1 MRAHFNGRAKLAAKW
16 LMDESLIVAS
26 RLQIID
32 DMTELKTSRPFRQRF
47 LDGYDRHELRN
58 EVQKVKPKRVNGLRK
73 KYATWALG
81 GALAIG
87 GVGIPMKVGNLLTG
101 ARSPSA
107 RSSPAGDD
115 AEKATTIQI
124 GADLKSAQQIA
135 SEVAGGVTGAVQDVA
150 KTVAPTVVAQQVAEA
165 PQAMKVMTEDVK
177 KAFFQSQVPFGSL
190 IYTEAKKNN
199 LPPELVAAVVHTESK
214 FHPTARS
221 GAGAQGL
228 MQLVPKTGRWL
239 GASNLMD
246 PTQNV
251 QAGAKYLRYLT
262 DRFNGNTQK
271 AIAAYNAGEGNV
283 RRFGGVPPFK
293 ETRNYVSRVKSYQA
307 ELGERI
313 DNHVAEQGEAAR

>member
-1 MRAHFNGRAKLAAKW
+1 MNEPR
-16 LMDESLIVAS
+16 
-26 RLQIID
+26 
-32 DMTELKTSRPFRQRF
+32 TSRPFQQRF
-47 LDGYDRHELRN
+47 LDGYDRHELRS
-58 EVQKVKPKRVNGLRK
+58 EVQKVKRMKGLRK

-87 GVGIPMKVGNLLTG
+87 GMGIPMKVGNMLKDTQTT
-101 ARSPSA
+101 SSA
-107 RSSPAGDD
+107 QRALGDD

-124 GADLKSAQQIA
+124 GADLKTAQQIA
-135 SEVAGGVTGAVQDVA
+135 SQVANGVAGGVTGAAQDVA
-150 KTVAPTVVAQQVAEA
+150 KTVAPSAVAETVAEA
-165 PQAMKVMTEDVK
+165 PKTMKVMTEDVK
-177 KAFFQSQVPFGSL
+177 QAFFKKQVPFGSL
-190 IYTEAKKNN
+190 IYNEAKKNN

-228 MQLVPKTGRWL
+228 MQLVPRTGRWM
-239 GASNLMD
+239 GARNLMD

-262 DRFNGNTQK
+262 DRFNGNTTK

-293 ETRNYVSRVKSYQA
+293 ETRNYIKRVQSFQA

-313 DNHVAEQGEAAR
+313 DNHVAEAAPTEMAR